1 MAHLSHKT
9 LVYLPEM
16 RPEHEAEEG
25 QPRKS
30 LGSFSSWPHRLEN
43 VFPVYAMGTSNPAVL
58 DSSLHTS
65 DCLDPIWDAVREE
78 AKLEAEKEPILSSF
92 FYATILSHDC
102 LEQALAFALANRLQN
117 PTLLATQLMDIF
129 SNVMKHDKGIQQ
141 SIRLDIQAFK
151 DRDPACLSY
160 CSALLY
166 MKGYQSLQVYRVAHA
181 LWGQGRKVL
190 ASALQS
196 RVSEVFG
203 VDIHPAAKIG
213 DGILVDHGTG
223 VVIGETVVVGNRVSL
238 MQGVTFGGTGKETGD
253 RHPKISEGVLI
264 GAHAT
269 ILGNITIGEC
279 VMIAAGSLV
288 LQEVPPHSIVAGVPA
303 KVIGRVHEHYP
314 SLTMQQE
321 HRFEP
326 EQNHAL
332 LWYKSNDVQT
342 IYPKLITIVWRKA
355 KFDTVFGQ
363 VVTLNMEIIA
373 QATSC

>member
-166 MKGYQSLQVYRVAHA
+166 MK
-181 LWGQGRKVL
+181 
-190 ASALQS
+190 
-196 RVSEVFG
+196 VFG